1 MTFALVLILL
11 FIAILAASIYLI
23 RFLNRAK
30 LKMSLKNESDP
41 AVVIANLEKV
51 VRREPGDYDSMLKLV
66 EAYQVKGRYDD
77 AIPRLNELVSKAS
90 GKKGFDDKKANSM
103 LADCYIKTRRPEEAY
118 KVYAFL
124 HKADPDDPM
133 PYFQM
138 AGIEKKR
145 GNAEKAIYYLTK
157 AQTLAPD
164 DVDVLK
170 ELAILTHDTAGDA
183 EARAMFESVLELR
196 PDDVE
201 SHFHLGQIEMQA
213 LDFKAAY
220 PHFIKS
226 KDTREFAARSFINIG
241 IILSRFGKNE
251 NARKV
256 LTAVLGLPS
265 LGKDDMLDA
274 RYQLGEALFASKD
287 LPGAIGQWEKI
298 LATVKEYRDVS
309 EKLDHFERTKTSSLL
324 QTYMICP
331 YKEYIEHCERV
342 AKNFA
347 KNVIVIRSEPQRDQ
361 SLEIYTQASY
371 KEMSGPVLFKFFR
384 GTGNVG
390 QLAVREFY
398 EKFREMKAKF
408 GICFTTAEYSEEAYA
423 FASGRV
429 LELHGRREL
438 ARLLLKKRHV

>member
-1 MTFALVLILL
+1 MTFALILML
-11 FIAILAASIYLI
+11 FFVTMLVASIYLI

-30 LKMSLKNESDP
+30 LKMALKNETEP
-41 AVVIANLEKV
+41 AAVIANLEKV
-51 VRREPGDYDSMLKLV
+51 VRRDPGDFDSWLKLV
-66 EAYQVKGRYDD
+66 EAYRAKGNYDD
-77 AIPRLNELVSKAS
+77 AIRRLNELVSRAS
-90 GKKGFDDKKANSM
+90 GKKGFDVKGANSL
-103 LADCYIKTRRPEEAY
+103 LADCYIKTRRPDEAY

-124 HKADPDDPM
+124 HKAYPDDPM

-138 AGIEKKR
+138 ARIEKGR
-145 GNAEKAIYYLTK
+145 GNAEKAIHYLHK
-157 AQTLAPD
+157 AQTLAPE

-170 ELAILTHDTAGDA
+170 ELAILTHDTVGDV
-183 EARAMFESVLELR
+183 ESRAMFESVLNLR

-213 LDFKAAY
+213 QDFKAAY

-226 KDTREFAARSFINIG
+226 KDTSEFAARSFINIG
-241 IILSRFGKNE
+241 IILSRFGKLE
-251 NARKV
+251 NAQKV
-256 LTAVLGLPS
+256 LTAVLRLQS
-265 LGKDDMLDA
+265 LGRDDMLDA

-287 LPGAIGQWEKI
+287 LPGAIAQWEKI
-298 LATVKEYRDVS
+298 LAAVKEYRDVR
-309 EKLDHFERTKTSSLL
+309 EKLERFEHTKTNSLL
-324 QTYMICP
+324 HTYMICP
-331 YKEYIEHCERV
+331 YKEFIELCERI

-361 SLEIYTQASY
+361 SLEINTQASY
-371 KEMSGPVLFKFFR
+371 KEMSGPILFKFFR

-408 GICFTTAEYSEEAYA
+408 GICFTTAEYSEEANV

-438 ARLLLKKRHV
+438 ARLLSKKKPI